1 MDTDTDGKAAAEQDS
16 AIINFSSDQVSY
28 MVSKDIGGDDAT
40 KFIANL
46 VVNDADT
53 EFYEADDE
61 CYN

>member
-1 MDTDTDGKAAAEQDS
+1 MDTDTDGKAAAEQES
-16 AIINFSSDQVSY
+16 AIINLSFDEVAD
-28 MVSKDIGGDDAT
+28 MVSKEIGGDDAIN
-40 KFIANL
+40 FIANL